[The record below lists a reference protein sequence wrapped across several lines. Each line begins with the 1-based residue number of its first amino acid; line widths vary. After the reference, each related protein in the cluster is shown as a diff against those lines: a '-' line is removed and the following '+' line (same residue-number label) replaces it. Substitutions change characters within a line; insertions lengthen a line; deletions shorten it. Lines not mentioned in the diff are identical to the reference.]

1 MSDPDVRS
9 PSPASAPP
17 APDEADVPRLEP
29 IEAPS
34 SWKAKLA
41 YLMARWQ
48 QGTVITPLKVLWA
61 RMPEGLRLA
70 YELTALENRV
80 TLDPDLHLLVKEL
93 VATINGC
100 TFCQDIGVAN
110 APTDELPTEKLTALR
125 DYATHPA
132 FADAERAALAYVE
145 EATRQVDVAD
155 DTFEALRPHFSER
168 EIVEL
173 TWLMAL
179 ENYYNHM
186 TRALNIGPDNLC
198 DHDLSPLSTDE

>member
-1 MSDPDVRS
+1 MPDPDVLSPPSVSS
-9 PSPASAPP
+9 PSA
-17 APDEADVPRLEP
+17 ADDADAPRLEP
-29 IEAPS
+29 IEDPP
-34 SWKAKLA
+34 SWKTRLT

-70 YELTALENRV
+70 YEMNALEDAV

-100 TFCQDIGVAN
+100 TFCQDIGVAEARTN
-110 APTDELPTEKLTALR
+110 ELPTDKLEALLS
-125 DYATHPA
+125 YETHPA
-132 FADAERAALAYVE
+132 FSDAERVALAYVE
-145 EATRQVDVAD
+145 EASRQVDVAD

-168 EIVEL
+168 EIVEI

-186 TRALNIGPDNLC
+186 NRALNIGPDNLC
-198 DHDLSPLSTDE
+198 DYDLDRLRTDE